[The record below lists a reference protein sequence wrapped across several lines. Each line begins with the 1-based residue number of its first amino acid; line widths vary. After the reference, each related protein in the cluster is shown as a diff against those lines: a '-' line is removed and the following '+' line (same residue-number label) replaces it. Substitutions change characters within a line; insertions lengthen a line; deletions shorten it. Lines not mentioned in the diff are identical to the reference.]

1 MEVYFAPRTRHTAFV
16 FVDALFNQKGSDA
29 SWEND
34 QEPPEGCL
42 DYSDDEQ
49 ERRAKAAHRLKKNP
63 RGNAEDSSVNPCKKR
78 QTKFRRSRCQEQEH
92 LTEQTQVNPFYMLPP
107 PGYPPHNP
115 PPNSSYSTVAP
126 NVNSVASVIS
136 TTEQSAILSPYV
148 YPPTMP
154 VTQNL
159 PLSLPSGEAKNHT
172 AQPNDQVSL
181 PQPDSSI
188 QKPSV
193 L

>member
-16 FVDALFNQKGSDA
+16 FVDALFRQKGSDA

-63 RGNAEDSSVNPCKKR
+63 RNNAEDASANPCKKR
-78 QTKFRRSRCQEQEH
+78 QTKLRRSISKGQEQP
-92 LTEQTQVNPFYMLPP
+92 QVNPFYMLPP
-107 PGYPPHNP
+107 PCYPPTNSNNISLPSSLIPVATIISNP
-115 PPNSSYSTVAP
+115 EYSSIP
-126 NVNSVASVIS
+126 
-136 TTEQSAILSPYV
+136 SPYV
-148 YPPTMP
+148 YPPI
-154 VTQNL
+154 QNL
-159 PLSLPSGEAKNHT
+159 PLSAPCDEAENHAVNSNNQVLP
-172 AQPNDQVSL
+172 

-188 QKPSV
+188 QNPPI